1 MYPEG
6 QEILVIIAD
15 RGQRE
20 HIARTLRD
28 EGFAVTATA
37 EGLAAL
43 RAVAARRYA
52 LMIAAPR
59 LPGSLDGKT
68 TVRQARSRQP
78 WLKALYIEDG
88 ATWREHGASGAEDVI
103 AVPFERHEL
112 VGCTFELLQRDGVAE
127 DDLARRA
134 RIELH
139 AS

>member
-6 QEILVIIAD
+6 QEILVVIAD

-20 HIARTLRD
+20 QVTRMLRD
-28 EGFAVTATA
+28 EGFAVTVAA

-52 LMIAAPR
+52 MVIAAPR

-88 ATWREHGASGAEDVI
+88 TTWRERGNSGAEDVI
-103 AVPFERHEL
+103 AAPFARHEL
-112 VGCTFELLQRDGVAE
+112 IGCTFELLQRDAVAA

-134 RIELH
+134 RIELR